1 MNASP
6 HSRISPTV
14 LSSVLIA
21 FAALWFVSAYVFYIT
36 NLGSKD
42 GVSAAPLWTMLL
54 LLLIPLSTLIVGP
67 WLVRARRADSQLLG
81 PIDYCA
87 LAAAFAPLAIVAALF
102 IYVFVR

>member
-6 HSRISPTV
+6 HSRVSPTV

-21 FAALWFVSAYVFYIT
+21 FAALWFVSAYVFYVT

-54 LLLIPLSTLIVGP
+54 LVLIPLSTLIVGP
-67 WLVRARRADSQLLG
+67 WLVRARRADYQRLQ
-81 PIDYCA
+81 PVDYYA
-87 LAAAFAPLAIVAALF
+87 LAAAFAPLAITGALF
-102 IYVFVR
+102 IYVLVR

>member
-6 HSRISPTV
+6 HSRVSPTV

-21 FAALWFVSAYVFYIT
+21 FAALWFVSAYVFYVT

-54 LLLIPLSTLIVGP
+54 LVLIPLSTLIVGP
-67 WLVRARRADSQLLG
+67 WLVRARRADYQRLQ
-81 PIDYCA
+81 PVDYYA
-87 LAAAFAPLAIVAALF
+87 LAAAFTPLTITGALF
-102 IYVFVR
+102 IYVLVR